1 MQQCITW
8 LTSFKRWWQ
17 AACSMELCCLWFLY
31 CDSRGMNENSP
42 DQGPKR
48 PVSTKMAQTKQAH
61 SIYKNGLNWC
71 LKRLAKTALE
81 SNTFQQISLY
91 GQRSR
96 PSPSSWLIVSAT
108 DFLAP
113 LCDMTPWLHQSLG
126 RAAPPCSGGPPARH
140 GHAGGVSPVDR
151 NSGGKRVV
159 DAVFGRHRL
168 TLGRPTSHSEPL
180 SAAYDQTAA
189 AFDGQ
194 WSCVSC
200 SALFSSLPG
209 YTHWLVR
216 YKYRPAKVIILGRH
230 WIQTEDCEISV
241 FHALILLHA
250 SNWRLQS
257 CFAEASFTYG
267 PFFTDWGRFVMVRF
281 RHRRGPL

>member
-81 SNTFQQISLY
+81 SNTFQQIIRTKIATIAIVLVDRLSNRLPDTSL
-91 GQRSR
+91 
-96 PSPSSWLIVSAT
+96 T
-108 DFLAP
+108 
-113 LCDMTPWLHQSLG
+113 LHPDYIR
-126 RAAPPCSGGPPARH
+126 RAAPPCSSGPPARH